1 MIADR
6 VFINAKVITLNDA
19 QPEADFIAIGKGR
32 ILAVGN
38 AKDAEK
44 WIGVDTEV
52 VDLQDKTVIPGLNDS
67 HLHLYVYGQS
77 LTWVILNGATSIE
90 EVKRRVT
97 EKAKTTPLGQVI
109 MGRGWDQTL
118 FSENRFLNRDDL
130 DEAAP
135 NHPVILSRVCGHVTA
150 VNSLALDMGEVRAK
164 TPNPPGG
171 GIQKDPVT
179 GEPTGLLMET
189 AKLLVTQKVPQPSF
203 EDRKTMIRNAM
214 GKAVA
219 CGLTSVT
226 TDDIRQNLITKITDC
241 LKIYH
246 ALWDEGTPVLRI
258 NLLVYQ
264 DALDEV
270 LEMGFKTGSGDEKV
284 RIGALKIVQDGSL
297 GARTGMMHEP
307 YVNDGENRGL
317 PVHSQDELNDLV
329 RKGHEAGMQIGIHVI
344 GDAASDLCLNAFEKA
359 QQNYPRMDP
368 RHRLIHYSVVNESI
382 LSRTK
387 ALGVGVDAQPRF
399 VSLNGRRV
407 EEFLGDKRAAM
418 TYAWKTIQEWG
429 IPLAGGSDSPVDRL
443 EPLLGIHNAVNRQV
457 DSVPGMVFQPQE
469 CLSVLDAI
477 RMYTLGSAYSTFEET
492 IKGSIE
498 VGKLADLT
506 ILDRD
511 PREIPDQIKDIRVMM
526 TVVDGNIVYS
536 CAV

>member
-1 MIADR
+1 
-6 VFINAKVITLNDA
+6 
-19 QPEADFIAIGKGR
+19 
-32 ILAVGN
+32 
-38 AKDAEK
+38 
-44 WIGVDTEV
+44 
-52 VDLQDKTVIPGLNDS
+52 
-67 HLHLYVYGQS
+67 
-77 LTWVILNGATSIE
+77 
-90 EVKRRVT
+90 
-97 EKAKTTPLGQVI
+97 
-109 MGRGWDQTL
+109 
-118 FSENRFLNRDDL
+118 
-130 DEAAP
+130 
-135 NHPVILSRVCGHVTA
+135 
-150 VNSLALDMGEVRAK
+150 
-164 TPNPPGG
+164 
-171 GIQKDPVT
+171 
-179 GEPTGLLMET
+179 
-189 AKLLVTQKVPQPSF
+189 
-203 EDRKTMIRNAM
+203 
-214 GKAVA
+214 
-219 CGLTSVT
+219 
-226 TDDIRQNLITKITDC
+226 
-241 LKIYH
+241 
-246 ALWDEGTPVLRI
+246 
-258 NLLVYQ
+258 
-264 DALDEV
+264 
-270 LEMGFKTGSGDEKV
+270 
-284 RIGALKIVQDGSL
+284 
-297 GARTGMMHEP
+297 
-307 YVNDGENRGL
+307 
-317 PVHSQDELNDLV
+317 
-329 RKGHEAGMQIGIHVI
+329 MQIGIHVI